1 MPAPVTSQLCK
12 NGDPGPQ
19 SFASQLPE
27 PHADLGRF
35 DLDRQT
41 ISVTGP
47 VDANLTAGGR
57 QRQTST
63 LACLSPLPSLIQM
76 PFDERV
82 QAGIEI
88 KQGSRVPV
96 PVDDRVSARGDLAWA
111 ISVGGIGVVGFA
123 VLLLFTW
130 YYAATLFL
138 IFAGMLLGVA
148 LNAMTNLLGRVIQL
162 PHALRLTIVCLVL
175 AGLLSGVV
183 FLGGTTIAQQA
194 KVLSDTIKS
203 QLVTVKGFLEK
214 NGIDTGYFDLGNPAA
229 TAPGSPSSETPA
241 AAPARTLP
249 SASEFASSGGAIV
262 SQTLKLL
269 LGTLS
274 AVGNF
279 FIVLF
284 LGLTFAAQPNV
295 YRKGLLFMAPA
306 RHRDR
311 ATIIVDRI
319 GDTLERWLIAQILTM
334 AAVFLVTW
342 IGLALIGIQSSF
354 ILGIQAG
361 LLAFIPT
368 VGALLAGLIVVLASL
383 ASGWVAALSAFLLFL
398 GVHALESYILTPIIQ
413 RQALDIPPATL
424 FAFQILL
431 GVVFGI
437 WGLALALPL
446 MAIVKVMI
454 DYFKAEE
461 ITPAAAAA

>member
-1 MPAPVTSQLCK
+1 MPNSI
-12 NGDPGPQ
+12 DD
-19 SFASQLPE
+19 
-27 PHADLGRF
+27 H
-35 DLDRQT
+35 
-41 ISVTGP
+41 
-47 VDANLTAGGR
+47 
-57 QRQTST
+57 
-63 LACLSPLPSLIQM
+63 
-76 PFDERV
+76 
-82 QAGIEI
+82 
-88 KQGSRVPV
+88 VP
-96 PVDDRVSARGDLAWA
+96 ARGDLAWA
-111 ISVGGIGVVGFA
+111 ISVGGIGVVAFA
-123 VLLLFTW
+123 ALLLFTW
-130 YYAATLFL
+130 YFAATLFL

-148 LNAMTNLLGRVIQL
+148 LNAISNLLGRVIRL

-214 NGIDTGYFDLGNPAA
+214 NGVDTSYFNLGNASAAPAA
-229 TAPGSPSSETPA
+229 GASPSETPA
-241 AAPARTLP
+241 APAAPRNLP

-269 LGTLS
+269 LGTVS

-284 LGLTFAAQPNV
+284 LGLTFAAQPSV
-295 YRKGLLFMAPA
+295 YRNGLLFLAPA
-306 RHRDR
+306 RQRAR

-319 GDTLERWLIAQILTM
+319 GETLERWLIAQILTM

-342 IGLALIGIQSSF
+342 IGLSIIGIQSSF

-361 LLAFIPT
+361 LLTFIPT

-383 ASGWVAALSAFLLFL
+383 ASGWVAAVSASVLFL
-398 GVHALESYILTPIIQ
+398 GIHALESYILTPMLQ

-461 ITPAAAAA
+461 KAPVAAAA